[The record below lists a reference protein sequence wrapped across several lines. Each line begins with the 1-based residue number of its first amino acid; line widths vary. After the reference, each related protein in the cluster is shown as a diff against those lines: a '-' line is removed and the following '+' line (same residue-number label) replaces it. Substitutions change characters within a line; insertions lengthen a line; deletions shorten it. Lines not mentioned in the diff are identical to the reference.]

1 MYGHLEVKCL
11 FITVFGSVEPA
22 DELVCAAFWFL
33 RSSYRGVVRNL
44 FPCVQRIF
52 LVYSIL
58 CQEGFNGMGSRRPL
72 GVEDHIRRGHC
83 HCVEIDLGTFETINR
98 RVPPGKHKGV
108 WFKFCRVARLEIVF
122 FQRCLVLYAPA
133 LSFNFGIIVEEGQ
146 VVAVAGIAEVVIGVH
161 PRSLSALFH
170 FVKCWVRP
178 ILRKAGNV
186 VELFGICQPSALLNV
201 DFLIELEVFPVVG
214 VFPRLT
220 VQRFNVVPEH
230 CTGISTRSCERNAF
244 TRHGVNAAQLRI
256 RLEVLAVIR
265 YVPPKRFISLFD
277 GEVAVDIRAILG
289 GDGQVRSFIAS
300 VAMGML
306 G

>member
-1 MYGHLEVKCL
+1 M
-11 FITVFGSVEPA
+11 
-22 DELVCAAFWFL
+22 
-33 RSSYRGVVRNL
+33 
-44 FPCVQRIF
+44 
-52 LVYSIL
+52 
-58 CQEGFNGMGSRRPL
+58 
-72 GVEDHIRRGHC
+72 
-83 HCVEIDLGTFETINR
+83 
-98 RVPPGKHKGV
+98 
-108 WFKFCRVARLEIVF
+108 
-122 FQRCLVLYAPA
+122 
-133 LSFNFGIIVEEGQ
+133 
-146 VVAVAGIAEVVIGVH
+146 
-161 PRSLSALFH
+161 
-170 FVKCWVRP
+170 
-178 ILRKAGNV
+178 
-186 VELFGICQPSALLNV
+186 
-201 DFLIELEVFPVVG
+201 G